1 MRVLLGLGTSH
12 PRGRAVLQQAAAA
25 LARLERIQLVA
36 LSPAVKS
43 PAWGNGT
50 LFPFTNAAAAV
61 TAGCPLQ
68 VVWQSLQALEQRFG
82 RLRVW
87 PNGPRTLDIDVLWCD
102 ASPSVIPELTV
113 PHPRLSRRPWALLP
127 AMEAARQ
134 AGWVLPWGW
143 HYKI

>member
-12 PRGRAVLQQAAAA
+12 PQGESVLHKATAA

-36 LSPAVKS
+36 LSPDVKS

-61 TAGCPLQ
+61 IAKCPPQAL
-68 VVWQSLQALEQRFG
+68 WQSLLAVEHRFG

-102 ASPSVIPELTV
+102 ASLPVTPELTV
-113 PHPRLSRRPWALLP
+113 PHPRLPQRPWALLP
-127 AMEAARQ
+127 AMEAARR
-134 AGWVLPWGW
+134 AGWALPWNW
-143 HYKI
+143 HHKV